1 MPGTARPAGFPRQG
15 SSSAGRGGLQ
25 AHRSAMGEL
34 KDSICKSRN
43 WLKVI
48 DNISSN
54 RIRRMDRT
62 DGSAKEKDVAP
73 ETTFTP
79 RQVESFHQHAGHLPA
94 LRRAGQTAP
103 SLHVLWLLP
112 GAPGQS
118 PRKHC
123 D

>member
-1 MPGTARPAGFPRQG
+1 
-15 SSSAGRGGLQ
+15 
-25 AHRSAMGEL
+25 
-34 KDSICKSRN
+34 
-43 WLKVI
+43 KVI

-123 D
+123 DRVDLSGWSGALDGEAGVGHDSHRS